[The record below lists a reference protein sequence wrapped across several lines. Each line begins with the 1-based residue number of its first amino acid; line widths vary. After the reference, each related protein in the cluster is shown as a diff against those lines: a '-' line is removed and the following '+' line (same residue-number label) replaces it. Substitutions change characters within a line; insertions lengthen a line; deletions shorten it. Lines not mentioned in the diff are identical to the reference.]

1 MLSWVS
7 ALYFATLPGKVGRR
21 VLYLSSLSCI
31 FLCLICITAGS
42 AVFAANPHNKAAG
55 GAVVA
60 FLYLFSPAYNLGL
73 NGNNGLYVTEILTF
87 SLRMRGQACYHFF
100 STCFTLLTTYA
111 FPVGLQNMAWKF
123 YLIWV
128 PWVLVEI
135 FVVWLVFPET
145 KGPSLE
151 EIAIIFDGPQAG
163 GLDVE
168 KLELEVEQEEE
179 KGTEVAK

>member
-1 MLSWVS
+1 
-7 ALYFATLPGKVGRR
+7 
-21 VLYLSSLSCI
+21 
-31 FLCLICITAGS
+31 
-42 AVFAANPHNKAAG
+42 
-55 GAVVA
+55 
-60 FLYLFSPAYNLGL
+60 
-73 NGNNGLYVTEILTF
+73 
-87 SLRMRGQACYHFF
+87 
-100 STCFTLLTTYA
+100 
-111 FPVGLQNMAWKF
+111 MAWKF